1 MKTVGLGL
9 LLILVFAAGVVSGQL
24 DRDSLTVRG
33 TIRSANTI
41 EEPIEYW
48 ELRGQ
53 DGTSVTVM
61 GPKILPLIAWM
72 RQAKD
77 TSVSLTITR
86 EKRGVSNNP

>member
-41 EEPIEYW
+41 DEPIEYW

-53 DGTSVTVM
+53 DGSSITVM
-61 GPKILPLIAWM
+61 GPKILPLITWM

-77 TSVSLTITR
+77 SSVSLTITR
-86 EKRGVSNNP
+86 DKRVSD